1 MLSIVRKYDEE
12 RPQATGTRR
21 LVVAFMPQKIT
32 EEERDERYGGRPR
45 CLFQAS
51 QRGVAGAKRAAQ
63 KGKNGVFDRL
73 RKVIGNFLR
82 RRRQARIRKQL
93 RVIHRWENARR
104 A

>member
-1 MLSIVRKYDEE
+1 MTRSVHRRPELAASSSRLCRRKSL
-12 RPQATGTRR
+12 RR
-21 LVVAFMPQKIT
+21 NAMSVMTDDRVVSFKPHK
-32 EEERDERYGGRPR
+32 G
-45 CLFQAS
+45 
-51 QRGVAGAKRAAQ
+51 GVAGAKRAAQ
-63 KGKNGVFDRL
+63 KRKNGVFDRL